1 MRRELTDKEKEAA
14 KIIKEEF
21 LKQKN
26 AGKFQSQDDLAQQM
40 GFTTQGAVSHY
51 LNGHRPIGLDVGL
64 KFCALLDLDPREVN
78 PGWRSLG
85 LFERI
90 TLKTEA
96 AEEKEWERHFDEVHA
111 EYEQQT
117 KFDAA
122 KQINSPDAVA
132 KKFKVQRDPNLFESK
147 PEKPKTPVF
156 VDIPYYQEAELS
168 LGNGTII
175 HDDEHPGRSLSFQ
188 QEWLDGLGLEVEHL
202 VVVKCKG
209 DSMEPRVRNGD
220 IVLIN
225 KDIEAIEDGAI
236 YALNYAG
243 DAKLKRLIT
252 RADGSLIIRSDNQNG
267 MFPDDTVTESEAD
280 QLKIIGKAV
289 WVGGML

>member
-1 MRRELTDKEKEAA
+1 MVTNNDLTTIGGRIAEAIKHSRQSQRQIALAIGISPQALNKWPRTGNASKEA
-14 KIIKEEF
+14 
-21 LKQKN
+21 LY
-26 AGKFQSQDDLAQQM
+26 KFCEVTD
-40 GFTTQGAVSHY
+40 VSY
-51 LNGHRPIGLDVGL
+51 DWLLNGNGSMKLPKGLLARIAAMQDSSEAELDAYIGAKDINEIDNL
-64 KFCALLDLDPREVN
+64 K
-78 PGWRSLG
+78 
-85 LFERI
+85 I
-90 TLKTEA
+90 
-96 AEEKEWERHFDEVHA
+96 AEIEKRFGV
-111 EYEQQT
+111 
-117 KFDAA
+117 K
-122 KQINSPDAVA
+122 
-132 KKFKVQRDPNLFESK
+132 RDPNLFETES
-147 PEKPKTPVF
+147 EKPKTPEF

-168 LGNGTII
+168 LGNGAII

-267 MFPDDTVTESEAD
+267 MFPDDTITESEAD